1 MAGGSL
7 KRGIEMKA
15 RVVLYTKHGCHL
27 CDEMKAQMIASHCD
41 ELYTLEEVDIE
52 KDAKLFARYR
62 YEIPVLCIN
71 GVEAFRH
78 RLSAEEFRAYVSS
91 LPGSFRR
98 D

>member
-1 MAGGSL
+1 MTV
-7 KRGIEMKA
+7 
-15 RVVLYTKHGCHL
+15 RVVLYTKPDCHL
-27 CDEMKAQMIASHCD
+27 CEEMKAQMSAAHCD

-52 KDAKLFARYR
+52 KDAELFARYR

-78 RLSAEEFRAYVSS
+78 RLRAEEFRAYVSS
-91 LPGSFRR
+91 LPGS